1 MEDRRSTYA
10 LLNGLHSHAR
20 QLAVYCSNRGSIYG
34 ENPALPPSV
43 FPALQP
49 TAVLT
54 TFVQIPKTTA
64 MTASTRSKSL
74 RRFDSPEQEA
84 FLNLWRTYD
93 CLKALEDE
101 LFGQHQLSAQQYN
114 ALRLLRSVHP
124 ESMPTLALGRRL
136 ISRCPDT
143 TRMLDRLEHRGLVTR
158 GRRSQNRRVVDV
170 QITPQGL
177 ELLESMQLEVQ
188 QMHQRQLGH
197 LTHTQL
203 TEFTSL
209 LKHIRKPHEDSSCDW
224 LDDSLPGE

>member
-10 LLNGLHSHAR
+10 LLNGLHLHAR
-20 QLAVYCSNRGSIYG
+20 QIAVYCSNRGSIYG

-93 CLKALEDE
+93 RLRQLEDE
-101 LFGQHQLSAQQYN
+101 LFGQFELTPQQYN
-114 ALRLLRSVHP
+114 ALRLLKASHP
-124 ESMPTLALGRRL
+124 MPLLTLELAGKLVSRAPDITRL
-136 ISRCPDT
+136 
-143 TRMLDRLEHRGLVTR
+143 LDKLAERGLITR
-158 GRRSQNRRVVDV
+158 ERPAENRRQVLV
-170 QITPQGL
+170 QITAAGL
-177 ELLESMQLEVQ
+177 ELLDRIAGPLRECHL
-188 QMHQRQLGH
+188 RQLGH
-197 LTHTQL
+197 LPTADL
-203 TEFTSL
+203 ERLVSL
-209 LKHIRKPHEDSSCDW
+209 LQAARAPHEAAGPWTES
-224 LDDSLPGE
+224 